1 MSIPVVKW
9 IPGAPDKLKVG
20 MVLKAGREVNLIGS
34 DDSDDEHRYSDESL
48 RMLSGVPIES
58 HGQLVDAYVLE
69 WLGNDGI
76 VKGVSR

>member
-9 IPGAPDKLKVG
+9 IPGAPKQLKVG
-20 MVLKAGREVNLIGS
+20 MVLKSGKEVNLIGS
-34 DDSDDEHRYSDESL
+34 EEASFMLKSGQDEFWMS
-48 RMLSGVPIES
+48 SGNPIEA

>member
-1 MSIPVVKW
+1 MSHPTVKW
-9 IPGAPDKLKVG
+9 IPGAPKQLKVG
-20 MVLKAGREVNLIGS
+20 MVLKAGKEVNLIGS
-34 DDSDDEHRYSDESL
+34 EEASFMLKSGQDEFWMS
-48 RMLSGVPIES
+48 SGSPIET

>member
-1 MSIPVVKW
+1 MSNPSVKW
-9 IPGAPDKLKVG
+9 IPGAPKQLKVG
-20 MVLKAGREVNLIGS
+20 MVLRAGSRVFLVGS
-34 DDSDDEHRYSDESL
+34 PMVGDSMEFSDGL
-48 RMLSGVPIES
+48 MLDGKPVDS

>member
-9 IPGAPDKLKVG
+9 TPGAPDKLKVG
-20 MVLKAGREVNLIGS
+20 MVLKAGAEVNLIGTS
-34 DDSDDEHRYSDESL
+34 DIKMALDDPLPKH
-48 RMLSGVPIES
+48 MLSGAPIEA

>member
-1 MSIPVVKW
+1 MSIPVVKCV
-9 IPGAPDKLKVG
+9 PGAPKEFKVG
-20 MVLKAGREVNLIGS
+20 MVLKSGNRVELMGTESHNFRVEGVTFTMLDGS
-34 DDSDDEHRYSDESL
+34 
-48 RMLSGVPIES
+48 PIEA

>member
-9 IPGAPDKLKVG
+9 IPGAPKQLKVG
-20 MVLKAGREVNLIGS
+20 MVLNSGAEVNLIGS
-34 DDSDDEHRYSDESL
+34 HDVHSAMGGGPEH
-48 RMLSGVPIES
+48 MLSGAPIEA

-76 VKGVSR
+76 VKGLSR

>member
-1 MSIPVVKW
+1 MSLPTIKW
-9 IPGAPDKLKVG
+9 IPGAPKQLKVG
-20 MVLKAGREVNLIGS
+20 MVLKAGAEVNLIGS
-34 DDSDDEHRYSDESL
+34 HDVHIAIESGPEH
-48 RMLSGVPIES
+48 MLSGAPIEA

>member
-9 IPGAPDKLKVG
+9 IPGSPKQLKVG
-20 MVLKAGREVNLIGS
+20 MVLKAGAEVNLIGTA
-34 DDSDDEHRYSDESL
+34 DIEL
-48 RMLSGVPIES
+48 GLSILMRSGDLVES

-76 VKGVSR
+76 VKGLSR

>member
-9 IPGAPDKLKVG
+9 TPGAPKQLKVG
-20 MVLKAGREVNLIGS
+20 MVLRSGSEVNLIGTS
-34 DDSDDEHRYSDESL
+34 DIELAMPVLMR
-48 RMLSGVPIES
+48 SGDLVES

>member
-1 MSIPVVKW
+1 MSHPSVKW
-9 IPGAPDKLKVG
+9 IPGAPKQLKVG
-20 MVLKAGREVNLIGS
+20 MVLKAGAEVNLIGS
-34 DDSDDEHRYSDESL
+34 ADVDPEFA
-48 RMLSGVPIES
+48 LSIEMRSGSPIEA

>member
-1 MSIPVVKW
+1 MSIPVVRW
-9 IPGAPDKLKVG
+9 IPGAPKQLKVG
-20 MVLKAGREVNLIGS
+20 MVLKAGKEVNLIGS
-34 DDSDDEHRYSDESL
+34 HDVHIAIESGPEH
-48 RMLSGVPIES
+48 MLSGALIEA

>member
-9 IPGAPDKLKVG
+9 IPGAPDELKVG
-20 MVLKAGREVNLIGS
+20 MVLRSGAEVNLIGTADVGS
-34 DDSDDEHRYSDESL
+34 EFSMSIEMR
-48 RMLSGVPIES
+48 SGNQIED
-58 HGQLVDAYVLE
+58 HGQLVGAYVLE